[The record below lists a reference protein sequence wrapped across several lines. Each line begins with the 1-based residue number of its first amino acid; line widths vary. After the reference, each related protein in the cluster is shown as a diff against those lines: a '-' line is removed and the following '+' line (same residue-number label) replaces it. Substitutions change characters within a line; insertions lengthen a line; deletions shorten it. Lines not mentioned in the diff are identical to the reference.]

1 MILREGL
8 PPGIALAMVAHA
20 AGESSRM
27 ATSLDPDA
35 HAAVLEAGGPEL
47 LALEAQLRG
56 AGVAH
61 AAIREPDEPYC
72 GELLAIG
79 VAPQQRGPLR
89 RFLSRFRLAGKT
101 NK

>member
-1 MILREGL
+1 
-8 PPGIALAMVAHA
+8 
-20 AGESSRM
+20 M

-47 LALEAQLRG
+47 LALE